1 MPVMLEHTLI
11 TSTKTWDQDY
21 QPVQDLRRVNKRVET
36 VPDPYTQ
43 LSMLLP
49 EHKVYTVLDLKD
61 AFFSIPF
68 P

>member
-1 MPVMLEHTLI
+1 M
-11 TSTKTWDQDY
+11 
-21 QPVQDLRRVNKRVET
+21 ET

-68 P
+68 PLKKQTNKQLGFYLNSVACHLSQAAFLKLQH